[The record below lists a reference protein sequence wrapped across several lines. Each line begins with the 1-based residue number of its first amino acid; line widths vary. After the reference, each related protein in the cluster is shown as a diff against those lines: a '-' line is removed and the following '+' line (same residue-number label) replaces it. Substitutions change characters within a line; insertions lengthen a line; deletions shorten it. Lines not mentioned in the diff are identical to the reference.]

1 MLMLPR
7 EMLKLNNRQ
16 VDLVTGLPI
25 NNKVFDD
32 LSVDQASGF
41 ARMMTYLQGVEKSLP
56 EAKTDPSS
64 FAPLAEEPRPQDI
77 EAEIASLPDRQIL
90 LKYREFVVCFASQQQ
105 LPATVHEIARQR
117 ERTFR
122 LHDEGSGEPID
133 TDGFDASYVQL
144 FIWDTQRHALMG
156 AYRMG
161 RTDELRKSGGV
172 YLSEMFDFDDAFY
185 ADHPASLEMGRSF
198 VTPEYQKNYYS
209 LHLLWRGIG
218 AYLRLHPQYRRLY
231 GTVSLSRQYD
241 LRSICVMCDAL
252 IEPIESVT
260 PRWSLDTDLG
270 PEWANY
276 RDRAGTVKLDQVSAI
291 VRSLEK
297 DGKDIPILLRHYY
310 KLDAKFLAVGV
321 DPNFNHTPGLL
332 LSVSIDDLPEKK
344 RKSYIFP
351 PSRD

>member
-1 MLMLPR
+1 
-7 EMLKLNNRQ
+7 
-16 VDLVTGLPI
+16 
-25 NNKVFDD
+25 
-32 LSVDQASGF
+32 
-41 ARMMTYLQGVEKSLP
+41 
-56 EAKTDPSS
+56 
-64 FAPLAEEPRPQDI
+64 
-77 EAEIASLPDRQIL
+77 
-90 LKYREFVVCFASQQQ
+90 
-105 LPATVHEIARQR
+105 
-117 ERTFR
+117 
-122 LHDEGSGEPID
+122 
-133 TDGFDASYVQL
+133 
-144 FIWDTQRHALMG
+144 MG

-161 RTDELRKSGGV
+161 RTDELRKSGRV

-218 AYLRLHPQYRRLY
+218 AYLRLYPQYRRLY

-252 IEPIESVT
+252 IEPSALVT
-260 PRWSLDTDLG
+260 PRWPLDTGLG

-276 RDRAGTVKLDQVSAI
+276 RDQAGTVKLDQVSAI

-310 KLDAKFLAVGV
+310 KLGAKFLAVGV

-332 LSVSIDDLPEKK
+332 LSVSIDDMPENK
-344 RKSYIFP
+344 RKSYISQP
-351 PSRD
+351 AAIARLPAAIIDSRLEVAPTNCRRKLRTPTDISSTGVPMPERSRLPLRKIRLSRPLTSF